1 MAFFNRVANLFRR
14 SQVDR
19 EIDAELQ
26 AHVTLRTDDNLAAG
40 MSPAE
45 ARRDALVRFGN
56 PTSTRER
63 VAAADAAL
71 SLESIWA
78 DLRYAL
84 RQLRRSPGFTAVAL
98 ITLALGIG
106 ANTAIF
112 SVIDAVMFRALP
124 VEDPKHL
131 VVFSWTAHHHDKI
144 GMSFYG
150 DCADECSVSVPFFQA
165 AREQTNVF
173 SGMAAFAGPLQID
186 LSGNGPASI
195 AQGEF

>member
-1 MAFFNRVANLFRR
+1 MAFFNRVAHLFRR
-14 SQVDR
+14 SHIDR

-45 ARRDALVRFGN
+45 DRRDALVRFGN

-112 SVIDAVMFRALP
+112 SVIDAGSCRARSL
-124 VEDPKHL
+124 L
-131 VVFSWTAHHHDKI
+131 GA
-144 GMSFYG
+144 
-150 DCADECSVSVPFFQA
+150 CADEVSVSGPFFQA

-195 AQGEF
+195 A